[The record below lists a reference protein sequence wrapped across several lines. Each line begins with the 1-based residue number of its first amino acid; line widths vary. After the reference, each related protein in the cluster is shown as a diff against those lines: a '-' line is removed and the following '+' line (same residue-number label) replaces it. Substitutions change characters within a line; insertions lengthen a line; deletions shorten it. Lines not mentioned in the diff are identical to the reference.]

1 MKRCDQYR
9 EWIWLSLYDELDTER
24 SKQLKQHL
32 QSCERC
38 TSDLA
43 EARQVF
49 KTLDKR
55 EKSVVSPEDLAHS
68 REHLHVKLLQLQK
81 RGTALSAAGKKF
93 GQWFSWNEQP
103 VLRYA
108 AAAVILLLGVFIGR
122 QTYGPAQTSSAALL
136 SGMTDINYVHYEP
149 DSKQLTIGYNS
160 IVEEKIRGDATQPEI
175 QRMMAYAL
183 MHEERPNVRLKT
195 VSALSAL
202 EELDINLIKT
212 LIDVMQSD
220 DNPAVRLK
228 AVKVLNAIPISSDLK
243 NILIDVFT
251 KVVLKEENSAIRNEA
266 INGLSRIGN
275 SDIVPF
281 LHSVA
286 ENDTSDY
293 ARFKASQHIKKVK
306 IERQHLSNG
315 GSR

>member
-1 MKRCDQYR
+1 MKRCDQYI
-9 EWIWLSLYDELDTER
+9 EWIWLSLYDELDAES

-38 TSDLA
+38 TAELA

-49 KTLDKR
+49 GTLDKR
-55 EKSVVSPEDLAHS
+55 EKSIVSPEELAQS
-68 REHLHVKLLQLQK
+68 RERLHRSLLQLQRK
-81 RGTALSAAGKKF
+81 GSVLSDAVRKF
-93 GQWFSWNEQP
+93 GQWFSWNDRT

-108 AAAVILLLGVFIGR
+108 AAAAILLIGVFIGR
-122 QTYGPAQTSSAALL
+122 QTYGPAQTSQAALL

-149 DSKQLTIGYNS
+149 DSKQLIIGYNS

-202 EELDINLIKT
+202 EELDINLIRT

-220 DNPAVRLK
+220 ENPGVRLK

-243 NILIDVFT
+243 NMLIDVFT

-281 LHSVA
+281 LYSVA

-293 ARFKASQHIKKVK
+293 ARFKASQHLKKVK